1 MADADA
7 DADVLYRWQRLPA
20 VWVSPNRPMR
30 IGARAS
36 CYDFLLIFLERA
48 MDQQSTLHY
57 HGWTIIARIGLA
69 GAGAGNGTGTGAV
82 PWSVSCDIVRIGVD
96 GVAVPEGATMPFVR
110 EHKDDA
116 LAAACD
122 EAKQQI
128 DNFIA
133 NPLVRLA

>member
-1 MADADA
+1 
-7 DADVLYRWQRLPA
+7 
-20 VWVSPNRPMR
+20 
-30 IGARAS
+30 
-36 CYDFLLIFLERA
+36 

-57 HGWTIIARIGLA
+57 HGWTIIARIELA
-69 GAGAGNGTGTGAV
+69 GTGAV
-82 PWSVSCDIVRIGVD
+82 LWSASCDIVRIGAN
-96 GVAVPEGATMPFVR
+96 GVAVPEGTTMPFVR